1 MDILL
6 TIIKRTDITQQAKDV
21 VSILEHAKDLTVINQ
36 KMSVQYI
43 NEVISRIVNNYYVI
57 M

>member
-1 MDILL
+1 M
-6 TIIKRTDITQQAKDV
+6 TPQAKDV
-21 VSILEHAKDLTVINQ
+21 VSILEQAKDLMNINQ

-43 NEVISRIVNNYYVI
+43 NEVIYRIINDYYVI

>member
-1 MDILL
+1 M
-6 TIIKRTDITQQAKDV
+6 TQQAKDV
-21 VSILEHAKDLTVINQ
+21 VSILEQAKDLMVINK

>member
-1 MDILL
+1 M
-6 TIIKRTDITQQAKDV
+6 TQQAKDV
-21 VSILEHAKDLTVINQ
+21 VYMLEHAKDLIVINQ

>member
-1 MDILL
+1 M
-6 TIIKRTDITQQAKDV
+6 TQQAKDV
-21 VSILEHAKDLTVINQ
+21 VSILEQAKDLMIINQ

-43 NEVISRIVNNYYVI
+43 DEVISRIVNSYYVI

>member
-1 MDILL
+1 M
-6 TIIKRTDITQQAKDV
+6 TQQAKDV
-21 VSILEHAKDLTVINQ
+21 VSILEQAKDLMAINK

>member
-1 MDILL
+1 M
-6 TIIKRTDITQQAKDV
+6 TQQAKDV
-21 VSILEHAKDLTVINQ
+21 VSILEQAKDLMVVNK

-43 NEVISRIVNNYYVI
+43 DEVISRIVNNYYVI

>member
-1 MDILL
+1 M
-6 TIIKRTDITQQAKDV
+6 TQQAKDV
-21 VSILEHAKDLTVINQ
+21 VSILEQAKDLMIINK

-43 NEVISRIVNNYYVI
+43 DEVISRIVNNYYVI